1 VISDVARRTGKGENV
16 EPLGT
21 HRRGGTKWKDG
32 NLSCCPDVMA
42 PDGLKSGS
50 AEVGVSSNDERLQP
64 CPALRESPA
73 TRANRIRLSALA
85 ASKSIGTLKN
95 RGQGV
100 AASTVKVDV
109 IIEMLQSAL
118 KVRVV
123 L

>member
-1 VISDVARRTGKGENV
+1 VLPGRNGPG
-16 EPLGT
+16 
-21 HRRGGTKWKDG
+21 W
-32 NLSCCPDVMA
+32 
-42 PDGLKSGS
+42 
-50 AEVGVSSNDERLQP
+50 AEVGIGRGWGFFKRRAPAAVP
-64 CPALRESPA
+64 CPAREP
-73 TRANRIRLSALA
+73 RNPRQPGIRLSALA